1 MQESSNIIRLRR
13 VIEKTGLSRS
23 TIYKLINL
31 GDFPKK
37 IKLSERTMGFLE
49 SDVDAWIKSKI
60 Y

>member
-1 MQESSNIIRLRR
+1 M
-13 VIEKTGLSRS
+13 
-23 TIYKLINL
+23 YKLINL